1 MGYFVKSDGEE
12 EKRIME
18 EMMENNE
25 ELRRQHELF
34 KAEMA
39 FKQEL
44 INARKSQSLTQKDIS
59 RLTGLSQQAVSRMEK
74 GAGGT
79 IETIIRY
86 LDSIG
91 YSLAI
96 KKKA

>member
-1 MGYFVKSDGEE
+1 MLVKSDGSK
-12 EKRIME
+12 EKQII
-18 EMMENNE
+18 E
-25 ELRRQHELF
+25 ELIEDDEKLRKQHELF

-44 INARKSQSLTQKDIS
+44 INARKSKALTQKDIS
-59 RLTGLSQQAVSRMEK
+59 RMTGLSQQAVSRMEK
-74 GAGGT
+74 GASGT

>member
-1 MGYFVKSDGEE
+1 MLVKSDGTKEKLIIEE
-12 EKRIME
+12 LIRDDEK
-18 EMMENNE
+18 
-25 ELRRQHELF
+25 LRRQHELF
-34 KAEMA
+34 EAEMA

-44 INARKSQSLTQKDIS
+44 IEARESKSLTQKDIS
-59 RLTGLSQQAVSRMEK
+59 RMTGLSQQAVSRMER
-74 GAGGT
+74 GASGT
-79 IETIIRY
+79 LETIIRY

>member
-1 MGYFVKSDGEE
+1 MLVKSDGLKEKQIIEE
-12 EKRIME
+12 LIQDD
-18 EMMENNE
+18 

-34 KAEMA
+34 EAEMA

-44 INARKSQSLTQKDIS
+44 IDARKSQSLTQKDIS
-59 RLTGLSQQAVSRMEK
+59 RMTGLSQQAVSRMEK
-74 GAGGT
+74 GASGT

-91 YSLAI
+91 YSLVI
-96 KKKA
+96 KKKV

>member
-1 MGYFVKSDGEE
+1 MLVKSDGLKEKEIIEE
-12 EKRIME
+12 LIQDD
-18 EMMENNE
+18 

-34 KAEMA
+34 EAEMA

-44 INARKSQSLTQKDIS
+44 IDARKSQSLTQKDIS
-59 RLTGLSQQAVSRMEK
+59 RMTGLSQQAVSRMEK
-74 GAGGT
+74 GASGT

-96 KKKA
+96 KKKV

>member
-1 MGYFVKSDGEE
+1 MLVKSNGSQ
-12 EKRIME
+12 EKQIIKDLIQDD
-18 EMMENNE
+18 E

-34 KAEMA
+34 VAEMA

-44 INARKSQSLTQKDIS
+44 IDARRSRSLTQKDVS
-59 RLTGLSQQAVSRMEK
+59 RMTGLSQQAVSRIEK
-74 GAGGT
+74 SASGT

-91 YSLAI
+91 YSLAVR
-96 KKKA
+96 KKS